1 MGRLERKYWLS
12 DTWNGR
18 SGGYQA
24 YVPGK
29 IAGLALDL
37 DADTAAKVSAAERA
51 VAGLG
56 GNVGALTDTEP
67 LARLLLRS
75 EAVAS
80 SRIEGLEVPAKKL
93 LEVEAREREGRPYRL
108 DGTEAVVLSNIRAMS
123 EGIESALE
131 GDLTVAAISEINRML
146 LAHTPL
152 AAAGGIVRDQQN
164 WIGGDGYSPLGAAYV
179 PPAPEHVPAL
189 LEDLVSFVN
198 ESTYSPVVKAAI
210 VHAQFETI
218 HPFLDG
224 NGRTGRALA
233 HAVLRRS
240 GLCSGMVPPVSLVLA
255 TDRAGYIERLA
266 GYRSDGTMDERF
278 PVGAIEWISYFAG
291 SVGIACERAA
301 AFEETLAGIANEWRH
316 EVAPRANSSED
327 LLIRALIGTPV
338 VSVGSASELIGRSY
352 PAARN
357 AIESLVKHGVL
368 VQNSK
373 NRRGRIF
380 VAVDVVD
387 AFTGFER
394 AMSVPGGDTS
404 VELPARL
411 GPQRVPRARRGYGER

>member
-1 MGRLERKYWLS
+1 
-12 DTWNGR
+12 
-18 SGGYQA
+18 
-24 YVPGK
+24 
-29 IAGLALDL
+29 
-37 DADTAAKVSAAERA
+37 
-51 VAGLG
+51 
-56 GNVGALTDTEP
+56 
-67 LARLLLRS
+67 
-75 EAVAS
+75 
-80 SRIEGLEVPAKKL
+80 
-93 LEVEAREREGRPYRL
+93 
-108 DGTEAVVLSNIRAMS
+108 MS

-338 VSVGSASELIGRSY
+338 VSVGSTAGIIGRSY